1 MENFVTV
8 VPDDKVII
16 VNGIGYVID
25 MDYPTDTHAIQWAG
39 ESGHIEFKDERHN
52 TPISADDYAEHVQPY
67 VDAWQAA
74 YAAATAP
81 PPQPTL
87 DEVAAGKLAT
97 IQAEKCR
104 VRDGGFL
111 VGETLF
117 DSDQAARTSYLELAL
132 RFQIEPGF
140 STRWKASSGVW
151 VTMDAT
157 LFSQVQ
163 AAGTAH
169 IQAVFAW
176 QEARD
181 AEVAAILAQVAAG
194 TMTEMDARVAVE
206 AVSTTYDQGGGA

>member
-1 MENFVTV
+1 MEGIVTV
-8 VPDDKVII
+8 VPEDKIII
-16 VNGIGYVID
+16 VNGVAYAVD
-25 MDYPTDTHAIQWAG
+25 MQYPDGIHAIQWAG
-39 ESGHIEFKDERHN
+39 TSGHIEYEDASPN
-52 TPISADDYAEHVQPY
+52 TPILPDDYAEHVQPF
-67 VDAWQAA
+67 VTAWQAA
-74 YAAATAP
+74 HAAATAP
-81 PPQPTL
+81 PSEPTL
-87 DEVAAGKLAT
+87 SEVAAAKLAA

-111 VGETLF
+111 VDGVLF

-132 RFQIEPGF
+132 RFQVDPGF

-163 AAGTAH
+163 VAGMAH

-181 AEVAAILAQVAAG
+181 AEVAAVLAQVTAG
-194 TMTEMDARVAVE
+194 TMTELDARVAVD